1 MTKYVPKTKPF
12 AHQSRCTLRAV
23 REGNLAFFM
32 EPGCGKTKA
41 ALDAVAVQHL
51 RGKVNRVAVVAPLS
65 ALSVWE
71 DEIEEH
77 FPYHAFIETTDEE
90 WDVNPESNRT
100 VSFFLINYDRI
111 SQRQR
116 RGGRWWH
123 PWVQELNDYAPDVLI
138 LDESQRVKRGSTNR
152 SRGLW
157 TLVRHLRS
165 RNGNEKPYVWLLS
178 GTPNPKGYLDLF
190 AQFRI
195 MDESIF
201 GTAKATFEDNFC
213 VYGFGRLKWTVIRYR
228 NKEILMEKIRDH
240 AFIITKDECLD
251 LPPIMP
257 PTIHKVQLPD
267 KAKMAYLDMV
277 DEFLAEIVDEDGNL
291 QQLTA
296 THAATKRLR
305 LQQITGG
312 FSTDGKPYHRAK
324 VRMAEEVL
332 EDLHESRENVVVY
345 ARFLAEVDALAESA
359 ERVGYHTSLISG
371 ATTAKRR
378 ADAIREFQ
386 RSTPLTDTPHAL
398 VFQVATGSLA
408 ITLTNCAN
416 ILYYSLPDSWDTYW
430 QSLSRVHRAGLSRS
444 LSHHY
449 ILAPGTVDIRQLKS
463 LRGKRDLHAELMGN
477 PEDFLLGR

>member
-1 MTKYVPKTKPF
+1 
-12 AHQSRCTLRAV
+12 
-23 REGNLAFFM
+23 M

-51 RGKVNRVAVVAPLS
+51 RGVVTRVAVVAPLS

-77 FPYHAFIETTDEE
+77 FPFSAVVETTDEE
-90 WDVNPESNRT
+90 WVVKRKTTHT
-100 VSFFLINYDRI
+100 VRFFLINYDRI
-111 SQRQR
+111 SQRER

-123 PWVQELNDYAPDVLI
+123 PWVQELHDYGPDVLI

-157 TLVRHLRS
+157 TLVRHLRAKNS
-165 RNGNEKPYVWLLS
+165 NGQPYVWLLS
-178 GTPNPKGYLDLF
+178 GTPHPKGYLDLF

-213 VYGFGRLKWTVIRYR
+213 VYGFGKLKWTVIRYR
-228 NKEILMEKIRDH
+228 NKDILLQKIRDH

-251 LPPIMP
+251 LPPILP

-324 VRMAEEVL
+324 VRMATDVL
-332 EDLHESRENVVVY
+332 EDLFEARENVVVY
-345 ARFLAEVDALAESA
+345 ARFLAEVDALAEAA
-359 ERVGYHTSLISG
+359 EGVGYHTVRITG
-371 ATTAKRR
+371 KTTSKSRR
-378 ADAIREFQ
+378 DAIREFQ
-386 RSTPLTDTPHAL
+386 RSDPQHSAPHAL

-449 ILAPGTVDIRQLKS
+449 ILAPGTVDMRQLKA